1 MRTDIKFTYQE
12 YRTLP
17 ETGPRY
23 QLIEGDLLM
32 SPSPNFF
39 HQTLVYNLALILGQF
54 AKTHALGLVRVAPLD
69 VILTEEDV
77 VQPDIVYV
85 SNARKGIIA
94 PEGLRGAPDLC
105 VEVLSASTR
114 DLDSQAKRVLYA
126 RHGVAELWLVD
137 PDARTIEL
145 FRLQEQPH
153 APTRVFRADE
163 TLTTALLPGL
173 EVKLAEVFEG

>member
-32 SPSPNFF
+32 SPAPNFF
-39 HQTLVYNLALILGQF
+39 HQKLVVRLLRLLAAFVEGRE
-54 AKTHALGLVRVAPLD
+54 AGEVCVAPLD

-105 VEVLSASTR
+105 VEVLSPASR
-114 DLDSQAKRVLYA
+114 DLDRQAKRVLYA
-126 RHGVAELWLVD
+126 RHGVTELWLVD

-153 APTRVFRADE
+153 APMRIFREDE

-173 EVKLAEVFEG
+173 EVKLADVFEG

>member
-39 HQTLVYNLALILGQF
+39 HQTLVANLFESLF
-54 AKTHALGLVRVAPLD
+54 AFVKRKRLGLARVAPLD

-77 VQPDIVYV
+77 VQPDIVYI
-85 SNARKGIIA
+85 SAARKGIIA

-105 VEVLSASTR
+105 VEVLSPASR
-114 DLDSQAKRVLYA
+114 DLDRQAKRVLYA
-126 RHGVAELWLVD
+126 RHGVTELWLVD
-137 PDARTIEL
+137 PDARTVEL

-153 APTRVFRADE
+153 APTRIFRENE

-173 EVKLAEVFEG
+173 EIKLAEVFEG